1 MDKGMATALL
11 LIAVI
16 PTAVAAH
23 DLRDSFFD
31 DVLTEDRKT
40 GPGPTHIFR
49 RKRLSTTE
57 TKCARRDAL

>member
-23 DLRDSFFD
+23 DPSGTAFLMMS
-31 DVLTEDRKT
+31 
-40 GPGPTHIFR
+40 
-49 RKRLSTTE
+49 
-57 TKCARRDAL
+57 